1 MALDFNNKIPEWK
14 NEGIE
19 PTDELKE
26 KGFTGGYKP
35 PATVFN
41 WFWNK
46 VQKCISELQTVVKA
60 HADNTDNPHSVT
72 KAQVGLSN
80 VDNTADKDK
89 NVLSASKFTNA
100 VKLNGITFDGTKD
113 IEIPATPKR
122 TGLAS
127 DADLNEITA
136 QGEYFASY
144 GNTCINKPNN
154 VKGFA
159 LKVYWNIVG
168 STSAITQVLYPSIG
182 AIPMCFIRKGNSN
195 GWADWQEVSTVGHT
209 HTQADIADFNKP
221 TVLVNSDKSSID
233 LNDITTLGTYISYSP
248 MQYDNCPTTLVT
260 DSKGNPNYSF
270 SLIVLGNRTASTNGT
285 PVYYTQIII
294 DGFPPTQNSV
304 YIREK
309 YGNAGWTEWYSFY
322 TTKNKIKQADIT
334 DFNAP
339 VYLSLQA
346 GEENIDLDNILTPGV
361 YCNVGGVVYK
371 NSPIE
376 TDYNGSHLYSFTLL
390 VYKSRVGTNLSGGYI
405 TQVYINTWGKSCE
418 TFVRNKWGTWGSWS
432 KYYSS
437 GNKPTLEDIVSG
449 SIAVSKGGTGR
460 SSLTEGYALVGNGTN
475 PVNLRYIRNDILQN
489 SSDLVTSGAV
499 YTALSA
505 KADKEKINEFE
516 ESLSATD
523 SSVTDL
529 SNTVDNLNKFYYL
542 VGASD
547 SDENLIPYCD
557 ITCTGVKDDII
568 IQTLIDK
575 VPEGSEI
582 KFLSGNY
589 NLSASLKLNKPL
601 SIIGSGLKTVFTS
614 TTKSSSGL
622 GCQST
627 FSINA
632 NGGQT
637 IAGVQLSNLKINGG
651 LCKINGNY
659 VSGDGTKFDIEY
671 PTGYPNSGTA
681 TIPMIIV
688 GNIVKLKLDSIQF
701 ENKLVSNTR
710 SAVGDWNGNPSV
722 WTIYIRDCFH
732 SNNGTFN
739 GYFIDTGARESS
751 ITNFTTLTLALN
763 GCDSTDSLGINLPT
777 KENKEKVLDNSFNVK
792 YYIKGV
798 EE

>member
-1 MALDFNNKIPEWK
+1 MEYTKNLKLKQPEY
-14 NEGIE
+14 
-19 PTDELKE
+19 TDVADIADINANMSTIDTAFGDLQNANTNH
-26 KGFTGGYKP
+26 TGN
-35 PATVFN
+35 F
-41 WFWNK
+41 
-46 VQKCISELQTVVKA
+46 S
-60 HADNTDNPHSVT
+60 NPHKVT
-72 KAQVGLSN
+72 KAQLGLGN

-89 NVLSASKFTNA
+89 NVLSASKLTNT

-209 HTQADIADFNKP
+209 HTQADITDFNKP
-221 TVLVNSDKSSID
+221 TPLKLLEDATEID
-233 LNDITTLGTYISYSP
+233 LNNIKTTGIYTSVTQTKYL
-248 MQYDNCPTTLVT
+248 NCPTTLVT
-260 DSKGNPNYSF
+260 DSSGKPNYAF
-270 SLIVLGNRTASTNGT
+270 SLIVLGSRVYGT
-285 PVYYTQIII
+285 KDTISYYTQICI
-294 DGFPPTQNSV
+294 DNFGGQGQNQTW
-304 YIREK
+304 IRT
-309 YGNAGWTEWYSFY
+309 YCGNAGWTIWYS
-322 TTKNKIKQADIT
+322 I
-334 DFNAP
+334 
-339 VYLSLQA
+339 
-346 GEENIDLDNILTPGV
+346 
-361 YCNVGGVVYK
+361 
-371 NSPIE
+371 
-376 TDYNGSHLYSFTLL
+376 YSA
-390 VYKSRVGTNLSGGYI
+390 K
-405 TQVYINTWGKSCE
+405 
-418 TFVRNKWGTWGSWS
+418 
-432 KYYSS
+432 
-437 GNKPTLEDIVSG
+437 NKPTLEDITG
-449 SIAVSKGGTGR
+449 STVLPVSKGGTGV
-460 SSLTEGYALVGNGTN
+460 STISAGYALVGNGTN

-499 YTALSA
+499 YTALNT
-505 KADKEKINEFE
+505 KADKEKISEFE
-516 ESLSATD
+516 ESLSVTD

-547 SDENLIPYCD
+547 SDENLITYCD

-627 FSINA
+627 FSINT
-632 NGGQT
+632 NGGQA
-637 IAGVQLSNLKINGG
+637 IAGVQLSNLKISGG

-688 GNIVKLKLDSIQF
+688 GNVNKLKLDSIQF

-710 SAVGDWNGNPSV
+710 SAVGDWNCNPSV

-751 ITNFTTLTLALN
+751 ITDFTVLTLALS
-763 GCDSTDSLGINLPT
+763 GCDCTGSLCINLPA
-777 KENKEKVLDNSFNVK
+777 KENKDNVLDNSFDVK
-792 YYIKGV
+792 YYINGV

>member
-1 MALDFNNKIPEWK
+1 MEYTKNLKLKQPEYLTAADIADINDNMSTIDTAFENLK
-14 NEGIE
+14 N
-19 PTDELKE
+19 
-26 KGFTGGYKP
+26 
-35 PATVFN
+35 
-41 WFWNK
+41 
-46 VQKCISELQTVVKA
+46 
-60 HADNTDNPHSVT
+60 ADTTHESNFSNPHKVT
-72 KAQVGLSN
+72 KTQVGLGN

-89 NVLSASKFTNA
+89 NVLSASKLTNA
-100 VKLNGITFDGTKD
+100 VRINDTAFDGTKNID
-113 IEIPATPKR
+113 IVANPKR
-122 TGLAS
+122 ISIAS
-127 DADLNEITA
+127 DADLNEITT
-136 QGEYFASY
+136 QGEYIANY
-144 GNTCINKPNN
+144 NNNCLNKPTG

-159 LKVYWNIVG
+159 LKVYWNIIG
-168 STSAITQVLYPSIG
+168 SPLAVTQVLYPSIG

-209 HTQADIADFNKP
+209 HTQADITDFNKP
-221 TVLVNSDKSSID
+221 TPLKLLEDATEID
-233 LNDITTLGTYISYSP
+233 LNNIKTTGIYTSVTQTNYLH
-248 MQYDNCPTTLVT
+248 CPTTLVT
-260 DSKGNPNYSF
+260 DSSSKPNYAF
-270 SLIVLGNRTASTNGT
+270 SLLVLGSRVYGSKDTIS
-285 PVYYTQIII
+285 YYTQICI
-294 DGFPPTQNSV
+294 DNFGGQGQNQTW
-304 YIREK
+304 IRTY
-309 YGNAGWTEWYSFY
+309 YGNAGWTIWYS
-322 TTKNKIKQADIT
+322 I
-334 DFNAP
+334 
-339 VYLSLQA
+339 
-346 GEENIDLDNILTPGV
+346 
-361 YCNVGGVVYK
+361 
-371 NSPIE
+371 
-376 TDYNGSHLYSFTLL
+376 YSA
-390 VYKSRVGTNLSGGYI
+390 K
-405 TQVYINTWGKSCE
+405 
-418 TFVRNKWGTWGSWS
+418 
-432 KYYSS
+432 
-437 GNKPTLEDIVSG
+437 NKPTLEDITG
-449 SIAVSKGGTGR
+449 STVLPVSKGGTGV
-460 SSLTEGYALVGNGTN
+460 STISAGYALVGNGTN

-499 YTALSA
+499 YTALNT
-505 KADKEKINEFE
+505 KADKEKISEFE

-547 SDENLIPYCD
+547 SDENLITYCD

-627 FSINA
+627 FSINT
-632 NGGQT
+632 NGGQA
-637 IAGVQLSNLKINGG
+637 IAGVQLSNLKISGG

-688 GNIVKLKLDSIQF
+688 GNVNKLKLDSIQF

-710 SAVGDWNGNPSV
+710 SAVGDWNCNPSV

-751 ITNFTTLTLALN
+751 ITDFTVLTLALS
-763 GCDSTDSLGINLPT
+763 GCDCTGSLCINLPA
-777 KENKEKVLDNSFNVK
+777 KENKDNVLDNSFDVK
-792 YYIKGV
+792 YYINGA